1 MNGGNNLRK
10 WSILALV
17 LLVSLCGAG
26 GGSASAASLPGGG
39 GWADATLQEWSAKGL
54 LHGDPNGSLQAD
66 RRITRAEFMALI
78 NRAFGFSARGAAG
91 FADVSASAWYAA
103 DVAAAAE
110 AGYASGY
117 ADGTIRPGRAV
128 TRQEA
133 AVMLA
138 KVAGIRGI
146 SAESGAGDSRYSD
159 AGAIGAW
166 SLPSVE
172 TVNRLDVMKGYADGT
187 FGPNALITRAEAV
200 VSLDRLM
207 KLQPTS
213 NDVVYDEAGIY
224 GSAAETTEIQG
235 DVAIRTPGVTL
246 RNVRIQGDLI
256 LEKGI
261 GEGDA
266 TLDNVTVEGDTLI
279 AGGGEHSVYLI
290 NSVFGAVMIEKEGA
304 PIRIVAEGNTQIAQ
318 ITVRSETRLELGSNS
333 VVQVLVIHA
342 VIDVAGD
349 GRIVRAELYVSGAA
363 FEKQPEQVSKEE
375 GVDIEVGGG
384 TGGEG
389 DTGSGG
395 SSGSG
400 TGGAGGTGS
409 GGNSGGGT
417 GGAGGTGGGD
427 SGGGTGGDGD
437 TGGGDSGGGTGGDG
451 DTGGGDSGGGSGST
465 DQAPVI
471 AGVVNGEIYTNEEG
485 VVPTSADTD
494 IEGVTLMKDGEA
506 IDGYAL
512 GTPIR
517 DNGSY
522 VLTVTDAGGH
532 STTVSFTIAV
542 PLAAVEVAFVP
553 GSIESVEREL
563 VMQIRIENRAEAIDD
578 VVQGIRLN
586 VPGADRDELTGWDG
600 YGYVNLTRVGESDD
614 FVGYFPSTYDWGT
627 QEFVIEPY
635 RLDSGA
641 TRDVDFSVQLGA
653 FTEPKTVKV
662 RFWIAEASQPD
673 EDNALYGTEELTLP
687 LEANHAPITDLE
699 VVETTGRTVTL
710 RSTFPEGAYGFSVG
724 YGFRAPDANG
734 SWEYGANPGLD
745 DIRIDEQTGK
755 AELTLTLP
763 HAGYTYQLQME
774 VFGGKHDGPS
784 NIVSVDLYPQIDG
797 VEDGA
802 TYEESKSP
810 SALGDYDTVLLTRD
824 GGEVPGYALD
834 TPIEA
839 NGDYVL
845 SVQDGAQRSTVR
857 FRVAIPVPAP
867 VVTGIM
873 NGMTYKAAVTPNSTD
888 DNIVETILTK
898 DGSPIP
904 GYALGTPISANG
916 MYELTV
922 KNGAGKET
930 AIAFTVAI
938 SPVQLS
944 IIDHSYEIATG
955 EIKVRVRLHNTGD
968 ATIRTAATGV
978 QVTMPEADR
987 VNVVYSG
994 GRAGLGFAYMYAADE
1009 SDKDT
1014 LIVMD
1019 EDYYRLAAGTDTI
1032 LTYSISIG
1040 NRTAPSQAEMV
1051 FWVGDYSQPGR
1062 QDAFSE
1068 TLPIVIDMP
1077 ANYIGILDIA
1087 ANGVTD
1093 RSAKIE
1099 AQYPSGMIAA
1109 WVHYDKVEDNVTIWS
1124 AYNSVHLTDIPPDAN
1139 GRFST
1144 SVTFNEPGET
1154 YYVRLRI
1161 REGMY
1166 RGFSQ
1171 VIVVDL
1177 APALQNVAN
1186 GAVYETEVSPASTN
1200 ADIASVLL
1208 IKDGT
1213 EVPGYSL
1220 GDSIVEN
1227 GAYVL
1232 TVTDAGGRSTT
1243 VAFAVAIA

>member
-1 MNGGNNLRK
+1 MNGSKKLRK
-10 WSILALV
+10 WSILVLV
-17 LLVSLCGAG
+17 LLVSLSGAG
-26 GGSASAASLPGGG
+26 GASASAASLPGGG

-54 LHGDPNGSLQAD
+54 LHGDSNGSLQAD

-91 FADVSASAWYAA
+91 FADVSASVWYAA

-110 AGYASGY
+110 AGYAAGY
-117 ADGTIRPGRAV
+117 ADGTIRPGREV

-146 SAESGAGDSRYSD
+146 NAESGAGDSRYSD
-159 AGAIGAW
+159 AGTIGAW

-224 GSAAETTEIQG
+224 GSATETTEIQG

-246 RNVRIQGDLI
+246 RNVRIKGDLI

-290 NSVFGAVMIEKEGA
+290 DSVFGAVMIEKVGA

-318 ITVRSETRLELGSNS
+318 ITVRSEARLELGSNS
-333 VVQVLVIHA
+333 VLQVLVIYA
-342 VIDVAGD
+342 VIEVAGD
-349 GRIVRAELYVSGAA
+349 GRIVRAELYVSGAS
-363 FEKQPEQVSKEE
+363 FDMQPEQVSKEE
-375 GVDIEVGGG
+375 GVDVEVGG
-384 TGGEG
+384 TGG
-389 DTGSGG
+389 D
-395 SSGSG
+395 
-400 TGGAGGTGS
+400 
-409 GGNSGGGT
+409 
-417 GGAGGTGGGD
+417 GGTGGGD

-437 TGGGDSGGGTGGDG
+437 TGGGDSGGGTGGD
-451 DTGGGDSGGGSGST
+451 DGSGST
-465 DQAPVI
+465 DLAPVI

-485 VVPTSADTD
+485 VMPTSADTD
-494 IEGVTLMKDGEA
+494 IEGVTLMRDGA
-506 IDGYAL
+506 AVDGYAL

-553 GSIESVEREL
+553 DSIESVGREL
-563 VMQIRIENRAEAIDD
+563 MMQIRIENGVEAIDD

-586 VPGADRDELTGWDG
+586 VPGVDKDELTGWDG
-600 YGYVNLTRVGESDD
+600 HGYVNLTRVGESDD

-627 QEFVIEPY
+627 QQFVIEPY
-635 RLDSGA
+635 RLESGA

-662 RFWIAEASQPD
+662 RFWIAGASQPD
-673 EDNALYGTEELTLP
+673 EDNAWYGTEELTLP
-687 LEANHAPITDLE
+687 LEANYAPITDLE
-699 VVETTGRTVTL
+699 VVETTGRNVTL

-734 SWEYGANPGLD
+734 SWDYGANPGLD

-763 HAGYTYQLQME
+763 HAGYTYQLQIE

-784 NIVSVDLYPQIDG
+784 NIVSVNLYPEIDG
-797 VEDGA
+797 AEDGA
-802 TYEESKSP
+802 TYEEPVSL
-810 SALGDYDTVLLTRD
+810 SALGDYDTVSLTKD
-824 GGEVPGYALD
+824 GEEVPGYAFD
-834 TPIEA
+834 APIEA

-845 SVQDGAQRSTVR
+845 TVQDGAQRSTVR

-873 NGMTYKAAVTPNSTD
+873 SGMTYKAAVTPNSTD
-888 DNIVETILTK
+888 DTIVETLLSK
-898 DGSPIP
+898 DGSPVP
-904 GYALGTPISANG
+904 DYALGTPISANG

-922 KNGAGKET
+922 RNGAGIET

-944 IIDHSYEIATG
+944 YLDHSYEIATG
-955 EIKVRVRLHNTGD
+955 HIRVRVRLHNTGD
-968 ATIRTAATGV
+968 TTIRTAVTGG

-987 VNVVYSG
+987 VGVVYTSSRPG
-994 GRAGLGFAYMYAADE
+994 VGSAYMYKADE
-1009 SDKDT
+1009 SNTDT

-1019 EDYYRLAAGTDTI
+1019 EDYFRLSAGTDAI
-1032 LTYSISIG
+1032 LTYSISTG
-1040 NRTAPSQAEMV
+1040 NRTDPSQAEMV

-1068 TLPIVIDMP
+1068 TFPIIIDIP
-1077 ANYIGILDIA
+1077 ANYVGILGIA
-1087 ANGVTD
+1087 ASEVTD

-1099 AQYPSGMIAA
+1099 AQYPSGVIAA
-1109 WVHYDKVEDNVTIWS
+1109 WVQYDKIEDGATIWG
-1124 AYNSVHLTDIPPDAN
+1124 AYNSFQLADIAPDAN
-1139 GRFST
+1139 GGLST
-1144 SVTFNEPGET
+1144 VVTFNEPGET
-1154 YYVRLRI
+1154 YYVRLRF

-1166 RGFSQ
+1166 RGYSQ

-1177 APALQNVAN
+1177 APALQKVAN
-1186 GAVYETEVSPASTN
+1186 GVVYEAEVSPASTN
-1200 ADIASVLL
+1200 ADITSVLL

-1232 TVTDAGGRSTT
+1232 TVTDAGGHSTT
-1243 VAFAVAIA
+1243 VAFTVAIA